1 MRIVDVTSFYSR
13 NGGGI
18 RTYLRGKSRALTARG
33 HQVARIVPGEEKTV
47 RTTDDGAVEHTLP
60 GPPLPFDR
68 NYRRFGDLRALGR
81 LLHELGPEV
90 IEVGSHYLLPW
101 LIRRLA
107 PHGPRVVGYLHS
119 NVADTF
125 VPPALGA
132 PHRAAWRLVRAAHA
146 HYDVTL
152 CASRLVEARLRAH
165 QVGPVVRVGLGVDLE
180 RFPARPSFAQRG
192 QVCYVGRLAR
202 DKESALLLAA
212 APALARAGLRL
223 RVAGDGPQAPRFAA
237 SRHLT
242 YLGPCSTDEVRELL
256 HTSDACLV
264 PGRYETFSLAAA
276 EALACGTPVVC
287 AAGSAA
293 DELRAAAELGAS
305 FPAGDA
311 EALAIAAARACDLNA
326 ERWRARA
333 AATRQLWARELTWEA
348 VATRLV
354 AAYRGGV
361 TEEGSL

>member
-33 HQVARIVPGEEKTV
+33 HQVTRIVPGEAAAV
-47 RTTDDGAVEHTLP
+47 RRADDGAVEHTLP

-81 LLHELGPEV
+81 LLHELAPEV

-107 PHGPRVVGYLHS
+107 PRGPRVVGYLHS
-119 NVADTF
+119 NLADTF
-125 VPPALGA
+125 VPPALG
-132 PHRAAWRLVRAAHA
+132 PLRRATWRLVRAAHA

-152 CASRLVEARLRAH
+152 CASRLVETRLRAH
-165 QVGPVVRVGLGVDLE
+165 RVGPVARVGLGVDLE
-180 RFPARPSFAQRG
+180 RFSARPRFSARG

-202 DKESALLLAA
+202 DKESALLLEA

-223 RVAGDGPQAPRFAA
+223 SVAGDGPQARAFAA

-242 YLGPCSTDEVRELL
+242 YLGPCSPDEVRELL
-256 HTSDACLV
+256 HASDACLV

-287 AAGSAA
+287 PSDSAA
-293 DELRAAAELGAS
+293 DELRRAAELGAS
-305 FPAGDA
+305 FSAGDA
-311 EALAIAAARACDLNA
+311 ASLVTAATRAGLQDPASWRRKAAAARL
-326 ERWRARA
+326 R
-333 AATRQLWARELTWEA
+333 WARELTWDA
-348 VATRLV
+348 VATRLL
-354 AAYRGGV
+354 AAYRGEAGAA
-361 TEEGSL
+361 